1 MLASYDE
8 PATMTSKRNLKGKSS
23 KNSKT
28 SKGKSADGAVSA
40 FSQRVYALVKRVP
53 KGKVTSYGVVA
64 KALNSSPR
72 AVGQALKRNPYAPVV
87 PCHRVI
93 RQDMTLGGFNGVP
106 QSSGGMYPQRHTT
119 LGRKVRLLKEE
130 GVCFNE
136 RGDLQDPKSCFL
148 HSL

>member
-1 MLASYDE
+1 
-8 PATMTSKRNLKGKSS
+8 MTSRKNLKGKSLR
-23 KNSKT
+23 NSGTNKDR
-28 SKGKSADGAVSA
+28 SADGSVSA
-40 FSQRVYALVKRVP
+40 FSQRVYALVKKVP

-72 AVGQALKRNPYAPVV
+72 AVGQALKRNPYAPIV

-93 RQDMTLGGFNGVP
+93 RQDMTLGGFNGVSQSCGGMFP
-106 QSSGGMYPQRHTT
+106 QSHAT

-136 RGDLQDPKSCFL
+136 HGDLQDPKTCFL